1 MTRLIL
7 LTRPGCHL
15 CDAMKMLVEGLSQE
29 HPLTIEEIDITGRAE
44 LESLYGQEIPVL
56 MLGDDVVAKVRT
68 TPQALLERI
77 KSTDP

>member
-1 MTRLIL
+1 
-7 LTRPGCHL
+7 
-15 CDAMKMLVEGLSQE
+15 MKMLVEGLSQE